1 MEPSELA
8 PRSDGMKHL
17 VSAIGSVILL
27 AACSGG
33 GTQPVDPA
41 TPDRA
46 SVEEAATTVDESPAA
61 TADAT
66 PTTQP
71 GDAVDDTNT
80 PTGATELDSI
90 PPAYRG
96 TWARNSADCAARN
109 FNRVTISADRVSFFE
124 DGGIASDISQKGNA
138 LAVTYPFE
146 NPNGVTESRV
156 AYFAQE
162 SADQIRVKQ
171 GREGTSQTYQ
181 RC

>member
-33 GTQPVDPA
+33 GTQPVDPDP
-41 TPDRA
+41 TDRA
-46 SVEEAATTVDESPAA
+46 SAANTGAA
-61 TADAT
+61 IDDTPTITADAT
-66 PTTQP
+66 Q
-71 GDAVDDTNT
+71 GDPANGSDMT
-80 PTGATELDSI
+80 TGATKLEII
-90 PPAYRG
+90 PAAYRG
-96 TWARNSADCAARN
+96 TWARNAADCAARN
-109 FNRVTISADRVSFFE
+109 FNRVTIAADRVNFFE

-156 AYFAQE
+156 AYLAQE